1 MEKKF
6 IQSLGRGVDI
16 LEYLALNPKSRLQDI
31 SSHLNLNKSTL
42 HSLISTLEQLGYVEK
57 GDKSP
62 IYSLGVKVFQ
72 LGKVYERDFEI
83 KKLINPILKELTEF
97 SSETTYLTL
106 QIGSSYIYVDKYE
119 SKNNLKLDPE
129 LGIEE
134 SIDSKSAIGKIYKSF
149 SNNEFLEFA
158 LDLEEVEVGMN
169 CIAFPILKN
178 NRLLG
183 VIGIGGPS
191 SRLNLEK
198 MNECKKKYY
207 EILSRVI

>member
-6 IQSLGRGVDI
+6 IQSLGRAIDI
-16 LEYLALNPKSRLQDI
+16 LEYLALNPKARLQDI
-31 SSHLNLNKSTL
+31 SSSLNLNKSTL
-42 HSLISTLEQLGYVEK
+42 HSLISTLEQLGYVER
-57 GDKSP
+57 GDTP

-106 QIGSSYIYVDKYE
+106 QIGSSYIYVDKSE

-134 SIDSKSAIGKIYKSF
+134 SIYSKSAIGKIYKSF

-158 LDLEEVEVGMN
+158 LDLEEIEIGMN

-178 NRLLG
+178 NKLLG

-198 MNECKKKYY
+198 MIKCKEKYY
-207 EILSRVI
+207 EISSRVFK

>member
-6 IQSLGRGVDI
+6 IQSLGRGMDI
-16 LEYLALNPKSRLQDI
+16 LEYLSINPKAKLQDI
-31 SSHLNLNKSTL
+31 SNFLNLNKSTL

-62 IYSLGVKVFQ
+62 NYSLGVKVFQ
-72 LGKVYERDFEI
+72 LGKVYEKDFLI
-83 KKLINPILKELTEF
+83 KKMINPILKELSEF

-106 QIGSSYIYVDKYE
+106 QIGKSYIYVDKYE
-119 SKNNLKLDPE
+119 SLNNLKISPE
-129 LGIEE
+129 LGTEE
-134 SIDSKSAIGKIYKSF
+134 NIYSNSAIGKIYESF
-149 SNNEFLEFA
+149 FCENCLQYS

-169 CIAFPILKN
+169 CIAFPFLKN

-191 SRLNLEK
+191 SRLTLEK
-198 MNECKKKYY
+198 MMQCKDKYY
-207 EILSRVI
+207 EILSRVK